1 MIMTKI
7 STLEA
12 RKKLAEVINS
22 AQYGKDRIV
31 LTRHGK
37 PVASVISMDDLELL
51 ESLEDRLDLLE
62 AKSILDDP
70 NTEYMEWDAVKDTI

>member
-1 MIMTKI
+1 MTKI

>member
-1 MIMTKI
+1 MTKI

-12 RKKLAEVINS
+12 RKKLADVINS

-37 PVASVISMDDLELL
+37 DVAGIISMDDLNLL
-51 ESLEDRLDLLE
+51 EELEDRLDLKEAIEILE
-62 AKSILDDP
+62 DETSEFVD
-70 NTEYMEWDAVKDTI
+70 WDNVKDSI

>member
-1 MIMTKI
+1 MTKI

-12 RKKLAEVINS
+12 RKKLADVINS

-37 PVASVISMDDLELL
+37 PVASVISIEDLELL

-62 AKSILDDP
+62 AKAVLDDADS
-70 NTEYMEWDAVKDTI
+70 EFVEWEDVKDTI